1 MPLPNVQSIHG
12 SKLQPLPSK
21 RELETSRS
29 HLTANE
35 VHDGHVQEFKEKLT
49 AELSVGGI
57 RTLHIDKT
65 PPYGVSIKPPLRHAR
80 CHDDINGTLGL
91 NVPFETRQ
99 GGEITIGAPQS
110 PASGTSPPSNCKPGL
125 PLGWGQGRC
134 SINLPMTLL
143 TTPSHSAGV
152 APPLMIPELART
164 YSELTPASTPFSRSL
179 NRVFSKASSMSFK
192 SNGEGPDKIVTI
204 DCGGIIFRTFAR
216 TLQKIPKSRLCKL
229 AEEGSPLMQ
238 SGYIFFDRN
247 PVIFAAIMEYYRW
260 IAAVVVPVCLSVNVN
275 VNACDVFTTV
285 LSRIQHVFLL
295 SLSAAYAGHIVYAHT
310 HAYLRAL
317 SACVKTDICGNHI
330 AGLNASKNRWELRMK
345 YGKSHT

>member
-57 RTLHIDKT
+57 RTLHIDTT

-91 NVPFETRQ
+91 NVPFET
-99 GGEITIGAPQS
+99 IGAPQS

-125 PLGWGQGRC
+125 PSGWGQGRC

-164 YSELTPASTPFSRSL
+164 YSELTPASTPFSRRL

-204 DCGGIIFRTFAR
+204 DCGGILFRTFAR

-247 PVIFAAIMEYYRW
+247 PVVFAAIMEYYRW

-275 VNACDVFTTV
+275 VSVCDVFTTV
-285 LSRIQHVFLL
+285 LFHIQHVFLL
-295 SLSAAYAGHIVYAHT
+295 SLSAAYAGIRAH
-310 HAYLRAL
+310 
-317 SACVKTDICGNHI
+317 ACVSASVVCMRGNRPFSAPYCRTERLEKPVEVADEI
-330 AGLNASKNRWELRMK
+330 W
-345 YGKSHT
+345 

>member
-12 SKLQPLPSK
+12 SKLQPLPLK
-21 RELETSRS
+21 RELETARS
-29 HLTANE
+29 HLAGNE
-35 VHDGHVQEFKEKLT
+35 EHDGHVQEFKEKLT
-49 AELSVGGI
+49 AEWSVGGT
-57 RTLHIDKT
+57 RTLHTDTT
-65 PPYGVSIKPPLRHAR
+65 PPYGVSIKHPVASPLRHAR
-80 CHDDINGTLGL
+80 CHDDIDGTSGH

-99 GGEITIGAPQS
+99 GGITIGAPQTS
-110 PASGTSPPSNCKPGL
+110 ASGTSPPSNCKPGL
-125 PLGWGQGRC
+125 PSGWGQGRC
-134 SINLPMTLL
+134 SINLPMTLS

-152 APPLMIPELART
+152 APPLMIPEFART

-247 PVIFAAIMEYYRW
+247 PVVFAAIMEYYRW
-260 IAAVVVPVCLSVNVN
+260 IPAVLVRVCLSMSMSMSVM
-275 VNACDVFTTV
+275 
-285 LSRIQHVFLL
+285 FLRQFCL
-295 SLSAAYAGHIVYAHT
+295 
-310 HAYLRAL
+310 
-317 SACVKTDICGNHI
+317 I
-330 AGLNASKNRWELRMK
+330 ANIFVPCLCLLLMLV
-345 YGKSHT
+345 T

>member
-1 MPLPNVQSIHG
+1 MTGNQRRIMPLPDVQSKHG
-12 SKLQPLPSK
+12 SKLQPLPFK

-29 HLTANE
+29 HLTANK

-49 AELSVGGI
+49 ADLSVGGT
-57 RTLHIDKT
+57 RTLHIDTT
-65 PPYGVSIKPPLRHAR
+65 PPYGVSIKPTVRRAR

-99 GGEITIGAPQS
+99 GGIT
-110 PASGTSPPSNCKPGL
+110 ASGTSPPSNGKPGL
-125 PLGWGQGRC
+125 PSGWGQERC
-134 SINLPMTLL
+134 SINLPMTML
-143 TTPSHSAGV
+143 TTPPQSAGV

-164 YSELTPASTPFSRSL
+164 YSELTPGSTPISRSL

-229 AEEGSPLMQ
+229 ADEGSPLMQ

-247 PVIFAAIMEYYRW
+247 PVVFAAIMEYYRW
-260 IAAVVVPVCLSVNVN
+260 TAAVFVRVCLSMSMSMS
-275 VNACDVFTTV
+275 
-285 LSRIQHVFLL
+285 LRFLRQSCL
-295 SLSAAYAGHIVYAHT
+295 TSKIFVSCLCLCCLCWYTRTRMRVCQLRL
-310 HAYLRAL
+310 HA
-317 SACVKTDICGNHI
+317 
-330 AGLNASKNRWELRMK
+330 
-345 YGKSHT
+345 